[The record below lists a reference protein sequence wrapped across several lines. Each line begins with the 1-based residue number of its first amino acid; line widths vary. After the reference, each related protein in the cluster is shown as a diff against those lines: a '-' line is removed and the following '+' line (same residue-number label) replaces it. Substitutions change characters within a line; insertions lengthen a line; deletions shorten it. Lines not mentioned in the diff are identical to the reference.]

1 MKDILVVCEG
11 NVCRSPMAEG
21 LLAAALPQA
30 RVRSAGLK
38 ALIGSPADDTAVR
51 LMREQNIDISE
62 HRARQ
67 ITNVMCREVELVL
80 VMSTDQRK
88 ELEQTYPLSRG
99 RVFRIGEFTN
109 RDVPDPY
116 RKRPEAFVD
125 ALHLIDDAVREW
137 QKRIQKL

>member
-99 RVFRIGEFTN
+99 RVFCVGEFPN
-109 RDVPDPY
+109 R
-116 RKRPEAFVD
+116 
-125 ALHLIDDAVREW
+125 DDAVREW